1 MSAQLDLISGNDLSA
16 LSSVTQED
24 LMQAINKVAPL
35 SNIGLI
41 VASTT
46 RPDITNNPRFIRYGW
61 LDITTPSTP
70 VLKAYTADRTVLV
83 DLAASWTTVS
93 GALSSILTSM
103 FATRSITGGVHV
115 GLIKHNSDYSDT
127 GGAYYLLRVASNGKD
142 VEAVSLDSALS
153 GGGGVGLNRL
163 STTGLGSGKF
173 IGYNAGA
180 AGYVSITPS
189 TDLIGSSRLAVET
202 NVLPAGTPLY
212 VPRTNA
218 AGTAIEHVTPNSLFA
233 NNELAVARL
242 LATGAATN
250 DILRFNGTTW
260 EKVTPTLRM
269 VAADAINSGTLGGNA
284 ISTAVGSPH
293 VFPHGLVT
301 IPKLVQVRLRLSA
314 GAADAGYNANDEVDI
329 AGYASTSA
337 NTNSTVSCDAT
348 YVTIAFR
355 NVTGEMM
362 HKATGIATTIT
373 PARWFPVVY
382 AWK

>member
-41 VASTT
+41 VASAT

-70 VLKAYTADRTVLV
+70 VLKAYTADRTTLV
-83 DLAASWTTVS
+83 DLDASWTTVS

-103 FATRSITGGVHV
+103 FAARSASGGVTIDLV
-115 GLIKHNSDYSDT
+115 KTNSAYT
-127 GGAYYLLRVASNGKD
+127 NAGNGYYLLRVASNGKD
-142 VEAVSLDSALS
+142 VEAVTLDIALS
-153 GGGGVGLNRL
+153 GGGGVALARL
-163 STTGLGSGKF
+163 DTTGIGAGKF
-173 IGYNAGA
+173 IGYNAGV
-180 AGYVSITPS
+180 AGYVSIVPS

-218 AGTAIEHVTPNSLFA
+218 AGTALEHVTPNSLFA

-242 LATGAATN
+242 LATGAQAN
-250 DILRFNGTTW
+250 DVLRFNGTTW

-269 VAADAINSGTLGGNA
+269 VAADAANSGILG
-284 ISTAVGSPH
+284 SSSVGSA
-293 VFPHGLVT
+293 FQNIAHGLAT
-301 IPKLVQVRLRLSA
+301 IPKLIDVRLRQTNAVADIGYNQNDEVPLCAYATTSNNVN
-314 GAADAGYNANDEVDI
+314 GCYAADA
-329 AGYASTSA
+329 
-337 NTNSTVSCDAT
+337 TNVQVLFHS
-348 YVTIAFR
+348 
-355 NVTGEMM
+355 VTGMLPT
-362 HKATGIATTIT
+362 KGAGTYAGIDETK
-373 PARWFPVVY
+373 WFPVVY